1 MAEDV
6 LVIGAGPAGLA
17 SAYYLARANISY
29 RVVDKAQVVG
39 STWANLYPSLH
50 LNTTRFFS
58 HLPGLKF
65 PLRWGIFPT
74 GKQYHSHLVEF
85 ARRHPLNITLGVEV
99 HRVAPENGGWRVESS
114 EGSEWYPVVISASG
128 RFANPITPKLEGL
141 KAFKGK
147 VLHAQ
152 DFIDPKPFVGQRV
165 LIVGNGP
172 SGVDISIAIGEISP
186 IAPMLCVRTGL
197 DLRPRYPL
205 GLPKHAWVM
214 IAERLPKKWA
224 QWLLDSAEGQRYRHL
239 DKLGLKPDAQ
249 GAVSTVRGP
258 ELIWAVRKGQVK
270 IVEAPSH
277 FGTDCVELTDGSTQI
292 IDAVILATGYRP
304 ALYKYLDMR
313 YEVDANGWPLRDL
326 SQHPEG
332 REVLGYAGL
341 YLVGVFYKG
350 KGALYNCNTEAE
362 IAVEQIKARL
372 KMLREIPTPKQ

>member
-6 LVIGAGPAGLA
+6 LVIGVGPAGLA
-17 SAYYLARANISY
+17 SAYYLARAGISY

-39 STWANLYPSLH
+39 STWADLYPSLH

-65 PLRWGIFPT
+65 PMRWGIFPT
-74 GKQYHSHLVEF
+74 GKQYHSHLVAF
-85 ARRHPLNITLGVEV
+85 SRRHPLNITLGVEV
-99 HRVAPENGGWRVESS
+99 YRVVPENGGWRVESS
-114 EGSEWYPVVISASG
+114 EGSEWYPAVISASG
-128 RFANPITPKLEGL
+128 RFANPIKPQIDGL
-141 KAFKGK
+141 DTFSGN

-152 DFIDPKPFVGQRV
+152 DFRDAKHFADKRV

-172 SGVDISIAIGEISP
+172 SGVDIAIAIGEVSRHVP
-186 IAPMLCVRTGL
+186 LLSVRTGL

-205 GLPKHAWVM
+205 GLPKHAWTM
-214 IAERLPKKWA
+214 IAECLPKKWG
-224 QWLLDSAEGQRYRHL
+224 QWLLDKAEAQRYQHL
-239 DKLGLKPDAQ
+239 DELGLKPDAP

-258 ELIWAVRKGQVK
+258 ELIYAIRSGKVK
-270 IVEAPSH
+270 IVAAPIH
-277 FGTDCVELTDGSTQI
+277 FDATHAHLVDGSSCA

-304 ALYKYLDMR
+304 ALYKYLDIPF
-313 YEVDANGWPLRDL
+313 ETDANGWPLRDL
-326 SQHPEG
+326 SQNPEG

-372 KMLREIPTPKQ
+372 AMLRETQTAMK